1 MRWLAVVLLVVCCAG
16 GAKAE
21 SCSESLDYILSGSA
35 GDLPRAAAS
44 YQNLFKVCSQALTVT
59 NVKDAYVMKDGGIA
73 IIPKRDTLAAT
84 ADVLAH
90 FCETHPKGTLRF
102 VTKREMRHG
111 LTTGLV
117 VMMSS
122 TGSTSCQ
129 KIRGEQ

>member
-1 MRWLAVVLLVVCCAG
+1 MKWSAAVLLVVCCAG
-16 GAKAE
+16 AANAE
-21 SCSESLDYILSGSA
+21 SCSKSLDYILSGSA
-35 GDLPRAAAS
+35 GDLPRAASS
-44 YQNLFKVCSQALTVT
+44 YQDLFKVCSQTLTMT

-73 IIPKRDTLAAT
+73 IIPKRHTVAAT

-90 FCETHPKGTLRF
+90 FCESHPRGTLRF

-122 TGSTSCQ
+122 TGAAPCQ
-129 KIRGEQ
+129 KIRGE